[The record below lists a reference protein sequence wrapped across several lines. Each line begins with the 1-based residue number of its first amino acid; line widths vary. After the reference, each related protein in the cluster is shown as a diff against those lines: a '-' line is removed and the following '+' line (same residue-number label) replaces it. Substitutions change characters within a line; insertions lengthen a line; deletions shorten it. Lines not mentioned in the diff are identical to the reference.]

1 MAQSEAKQDKVAR
14 EKAEAQ
20 AEEPAEVVSPEKGGA
35 TEAQVKRAAGSLPV
49 YDEEERIRETNK
61 LKGHSIPP
69 GEEGELVPDTPSG
82 YAVKKVGNLDGED
95 VDHSKPGATEAA
107 RRHGEEYQYHK
118 ALLRWGPG
126 PQPPE
131 YD

>member
-1 MAQSEAKQDKVAR
+1 MASEKTVAK
-14 EKAEAQ
+14 EKAEQ
-20 AEEPAEVVSPEKGGA
+20 AAEQPAEVVSPEKGGA
-35 TEAQVKRAAGSLPV
+35 TEAQIKKADASLPV

-61 LKGHSIPP
+61 LKGHSIPQ

-95 VDHSKPGATEAA
+95 VDHSKVGATEAA
-107 RRHGEEYQYHK
+107 RRHGEAYQYHK